1 MLKNIALSLFAVVM
15 GMSWIILVK
24 DKEIE
29 YSTTAKIYIENSN
42 FFEENDDDHF
52 LEYDYLL
59 DQEYA
64 DEQESISL

>member
-59 DQEYA
+59 DQEYT
-64 DEQESISL
+64 DEQESLSL